1 MSEQQPPAYDK
12 AADNTPAAMI
22 QVVLIIPNTTIT
34 QLSSATAK
42 EKLIGTGELK
52 IYSTSTVPSEGP
64 SSSPT
69 SAGTEATK
77 GHHHTTFMTLE
88 TNDTPTGSYK
98 SLVTHPLMPSSNAQ
112 KTGDYTWR
120 FSVPGSGYLEVHIP
134 ETSQASDIAA
144 LENLLTDRIVYTNQ
158 YQLRHQLA
166 LVDDVGQIYGVLE
179 KEDAEVEDDD
189 NVSLSENA
197 KSPVVV
203 EAIEEPDE
211 SGDKPLR
218 LKISVPSA
226 DDMAD
231 YLTSAS

>member
-1 MSEQQPPAYDK
+1 MSEQQPPTYDD
-12 AADNTPAAMI
+12 AADSKPAAMI
-22 QVVLIIPNTTIT
+22 EVVLTIPNTTISQVT
-34 QLSSATAK
+34 SATS
-42 EKLIGTGELK
+42 EKKFIGTGELK
-52 IYSTSTVPSEGP
+52 VYSTSNIPSEGP
-64 SSSPT
+64 SSSPA
-69 SAGTEATK
+69 SAGGKEATK

-98 SLVTHPLMPSSNAQ
+98 SLVTHPLMPSSTGQ

-120 FSVPGSGYLEVHIP
+120 FSVPGSGYLEVQVP
-134 ETSQASDIAA
+134 ETTPASDIAA

-166 LVDDVGQIYGVLE
+166 LVDDVGQIYGVLD
-179 KEDAEVEDDD
+179 KDDVEVEDDD

-211 SGDKPLR
+211 S
-218 LKISVPSA
+218 
-226 DDMAD
+226 
-231 YLTSAS
+231 